1 MEAEMMTRIWK
12 PMAVVALGATMM
24 TASIQDAEASRRG
37 RVATGVAVGVLA
49 GAVVAGAIASSR
61 PARAEPVYV
70 VPDCSEWRRQA
81 RYYERTDRYGRAEYY
96 WDRYREC
103 RGE

>member
-12 PMAVVALGATMM
+12 PIAVAALGTVMM
-24 TASIQDAEASRRG
+24 TTSYQAAEAGSRG
-37 RVATGVAVGVLA
+37 RVATGVAVGVIA
-49 GAVVAGAIASSR
+49 GAAVAGAIASSR
-61 PARAEPVYV
+61 PAYAEPVYV
-70 VPDCSEWRRQA
+70 APDCSEWRRQA
-81 RYYERTDRYGRAEYY
+81 RYYERTGRYGRAEYY